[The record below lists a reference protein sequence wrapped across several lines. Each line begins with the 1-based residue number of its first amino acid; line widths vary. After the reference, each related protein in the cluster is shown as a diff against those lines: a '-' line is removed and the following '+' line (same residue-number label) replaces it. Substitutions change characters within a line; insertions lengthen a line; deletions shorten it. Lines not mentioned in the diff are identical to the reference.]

1 VNETISKQQPPS
13 SEPELMQRVDN
24 IAGLKLKELAHQNQ
38 LVMPKDLTRHKGW
51 VGQLIEHCLGA
62 SAGSKPVHDFPQLG
76 IELKTLPLS
85 YQLSPLET
93 TYVCYAHLTGNQG
106 ITWNSSNVKNK
117 LNRVLWVPL
126 EGERDIPLQERTIGS
141 GFIWTPSKTQE
152 ALLKQDWEE
161 LIDMIS
167 LGQVER
173 INARIG
179 QVMQIR
185 PKAADGQQLTDA
197 IGEDGSTIKTRP
209 RGFYL
214 RKSFTQT
221 ILEEHFS

>member
-126 EGERDIPLQERTIGS
+126 EGEREIPLQERTIGS

>member
-1 VNETISKQQPPS
+1 MNETISKQQPPS

-126 EGERDIPLQERTIGS
+126 EGEREIPLQERTIGS